1 MKRFTDPNRRYLPH
15 VLVAIAIGAYII
27 IFASYRTQLG
37 TGIASLATIPVVVA
51 GWYFGIQGGIL
62 ISFLVILLTGFLQ
75 STANSSIT
83 NVLTDPGNI
92 LRAISLLLVA
102 VVTGRLSSLSR
113 KSEEGIRRLEQ
124 YQEQRVSYT
133 QFLEVLNGIT
143 SRALEADSLQSTLE
157 ILIEEFTKL
166 FKADDGFF
174 ASWDSEQNSAIPIA
188 AYGSMKETYPKIRFE
203 PGENTLTASVMKAGA
218 PIPVSDIYDSPHI
231 SPRIAELFPSCSM
244 LGVPL
249 IAHRRKLGV
258 LVLGYNEHRIFDE
271 NEIASAAMMAGQFAL
286 VLSKSQVL
294 EDERKQVRQLTA
306 LHDVALTSIEAD
318 HEDQLI
324 ERVTDIIGQN
334 LFPDNFGILL
344 TDNSGD
350 FLRIHPSYR
359 FLAAHPVPLV
369 DIPIGQGIVGEVI
382 RTGKPMRVGNV
393 RLHSRY
399 LNVDDRIASEV
410 CVPIKFKD
418 RMLGVINAE
427 SVEKDAFSFDDE
439 RLLVTLAGQ
448 IATAIE
454 QLRKSQAERN
464 WLDQLAHSNDLIY
477 AIAQISTNLE
487 ATLSMEEIIQRVG
500 VELQKIDLTCIVAIH
515 DPERD
520 TFTINYTSMTPEQL
534 GIVDKGLG
542 YPMLHYT
549 FPRGRLVKDS
559 FKPAAISRPEDEI
572 ESLFTDTEK
581 SGALRILGEI
591 GITPSTKPI
600 RLPLTVEDTLLGMI
614 WIWGRDVRQSDLP
627 ILSIFARQVGIS
639 LERAR
644 LFQEVKNLAVT
655 DPLTNLHN
663 RRSLFDLGRIEFSRA
678 ERFNRPFSAL
688 MLDLDHFK
696 QINDNY
702 GHPAGDIVLQE
713 FARLCREAVREI
725 DLVGRYGGEELIILM
740 PETDLATSTT
750 VAERIR
756 AHIEQGL
763 TPQEGRFE
771 AITVSIGVAAK
782 DENTVDL
789 ETLIARADQAM
800 YIAKHRGRNRVA
812 VSK

>member
-1 MKRFTDPNRRYLPH
+1 MNRFTGPNRRYLPH
-15 VLVAIAIGAYII
+15 VLVALAFGSYIV
-27 IFASYRTQLG
+27 IFASYHNQLG
-37 TGIASLATIPVVVA
+37 TGIASLATIPVVVT
-51 GWYFGIQGGIL
+51 GWYFGVRGGIA
-62 ISFLVILLTGFLQ
+62 ISILVIVVTGVLQ
-75 STANSSIT
+75 SSADQPLETL
-83 NVLTDPGNI
+83 LTDPGNI

-102 VVTGRLSSLSR
+102 VVTGRLSNI
-113 KSEEGIRRLEQ
+113 KHENEEGIRRLEQ
-124 YQEQRVSYT
+124 YHEQRRSYT
-133 QFLEVLNGIT
+133 RFLELLNGIT

-157 ILIEEFTKL
+157 ILTEEITRL
-166 FKADDGFF
+166 FNADDGFF
-174 ASWDSEQNSAIPIA
+174 AFWDSEQNTPIPIA

-203 PGENTLTASVMKAGA
+203 PGEHTLIASVMKAGT
-218 PIPVSDIYDSPHI
+218 PIPVSNIYDSPYI
-231 SPRIAELFPSCSM
+231 SPRIAALFPSRSM

-249 IAHRRKLGV
+249 IAQRRKLGV
-258 LVLGYNEHRIFDE
+258 LVLGYNKHRVFDE
-271 NEIASAAMMAGQFAL
+271 NEIASAGMMAVQFAL

-324 ERVTDIIGQN
+324 ERMTEIIGQN
-334 LFPDNFGILL
+334 LYPDNFGILL
-344 TDNSGD
+344 TDGYGE
-350 FLRIHPSYR
+350 FLRVHPSYR
-359 FLAAHPVPLV
+359 FLATDPMPVV
-369 DIPIGQGIVGEVI
+369 NIPIGQGITGEVI
-382 RTGKPMRVGNV
+382 RTGKPLRVGNV
-393 RLHSRY
+393 HLHPGY
-399 LNVDDRIASEV
+399 LNVDDRISSEV
-410 CVPIKFKD
+410 CVPIKFKE
-418 RMLGVINAE
+418 RILGVINAE

-454 QLRKSQAERN
+454 QLRKAQAERN

-500 VELQKIDLTCIVAIH
+500 AELQKIDLTCIVAIH

-520 TFTINYTSMTPEQL
+520 IFTINYTSMTPEHL
-534 GIVDKGLG
+534 GIVDRGLG

-549 FPRGRLVKDS
+549 FPRGKLTKDS
-559 FKPAAISRPEDEI
+559 VKPAAISSPEDEI

-581 SGALRILGEI
+581 PGVLRILGEI
-591 GITPSTKPI
+591 GITPFTKPI
-600 RLPLTVEDTLLGMI
+600 RLPLTVEDTLLGVI
-614 WIWGRDVRQSDLP
+614 WIWGSDVRQSDLP
-627 ILSIFARQVGIS
+627 ILSIFARQVGVS

-644 LFQEVKNLAVT
+644 LFQEVNNLAIT
-655 DPLTNLHN
+655 DPLTGLHN

-696 QINDNY
+696 RINDNH

-713 FARLCREAVREI
+713 FVRLCRETVREI
-725 DLVGRYGGEELIILM
+725 DLVGRYGGEEFIILM
-740 PETDLATSTT
+740 PETDLATATM

-763 TPQEGRFE
+763 IPLEGRFE
-771 AITVSIGVAAK
+771 TITVSIGVAAR
-782 DENTVDL
+782 DENTTDL

-812 VSK
+812 VSR